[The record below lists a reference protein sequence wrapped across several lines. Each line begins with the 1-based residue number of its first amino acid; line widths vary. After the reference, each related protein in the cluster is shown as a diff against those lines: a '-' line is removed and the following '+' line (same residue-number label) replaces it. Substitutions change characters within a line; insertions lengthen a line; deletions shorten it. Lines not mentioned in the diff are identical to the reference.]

1 MSRSFLRPVPAL
13 VFALAAGA
21 APLAAVQPTLAPAQ
35 VAALKAQQPART
47 AKAQAELTRLA
58 PQLGLAAVTGFLPHQ
73 ATTNAQGRTVVRFHQ
88 THEGHRVWAGEA
100 IAHVEPD
107 DLQAVC
113 ICLLD
118 RKQMRYFLNARW
130 AIRRPKIKHNHFSA
144 IILQLLNIAAETCPA
159 HFRKRLFRIGAGIF

>member
-58 PQLGLAAVTGFLPHQ
+58 PQLGAPWCASTRPTR
-73 ATTNAQGRTVVRFHQ
+73 ATASGPAKPSPT
-88 THEGHRVWAGEA
+88 WS
-100 IAHVEPD
+100 P
-107 DLQAVC
+107 
-113 ICLLD
+113 
-118 RKQMRYFLNARW
+118 MAR
-130 AIRRPKIKHNHFSA
+130 
-144 IILQLLNIAAETCPA
+144 
-159 HFRKRLFRIGAGIF
+159 